1 MESLKKEKELIQTA
15 LAAAGGKK
23 SSAARMLKISYKTLF
38 NKMKRLA

>member
-1 MESLKKEKELIQTA
+1 MQMV
-15 LAAAGGKK
+15 LAAAGGNK